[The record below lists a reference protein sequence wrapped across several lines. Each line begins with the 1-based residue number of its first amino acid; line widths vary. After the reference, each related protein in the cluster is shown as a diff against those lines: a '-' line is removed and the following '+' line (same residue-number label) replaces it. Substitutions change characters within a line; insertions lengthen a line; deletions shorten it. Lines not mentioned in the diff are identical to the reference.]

1 MTDEPDA
8 YDETHRHVNESI
20 GASVSVDI
28 SRGTG
33 TRDQEKWSLKGKG
46 ATAEAAIDELRTQLE
61 AVVGDLDDEEPLA
74 AQTRE
79 FAPELE
85 EDDDE

>member
-1 MTDEPDA
+1 MTDDNDD

-28 SRGTG
+28 TRGTG

-46 ATAEAAIDELRTQLE
+46 ATAEAAIDELRTQL
-61 AVVGDLDDEEPLA
+61 ADVVGELDDAALA
-74 AQTRE
+74 EQTRA
-79 FAPELE
+79 FQP
-85 EDDDE
+85 DGGDE

>member
-1 MTDEPDA
+1 MTDDNDD

-28 SRGTG
+28 TRGTG

-46 ATAEAAIDELRTQLE
+46 ATAEAAIDELRTQL
-61 AVVGDLDDEEPLA
+61 ADVVGELDDAALA
-74 AQTRE
+74 EQTRA
-79 FAPELE
+79 FQPGGG
-85 EDDDE
+85 DE